1 MKILDGTKALRFY
14 EKINVFFQ
22 LLFLVYVSL
31 KVNMTRIFVTGQ
43 GNFYSLQ
50 PNGTPNKLHEN
61 YAWKPAPERWLI
73 DMKI

>member
-1 MKILDGTKALRFY
+1 MKILDGTKALGFY

-22 LLFLVYVSL
+22 LLFLVYISL

-50 PNGTPNKLHEN
+50 PN
-61 YAWKPAPERWLI
+61 
-73 DMKI
+73 